1 MIVRTLADIVGTER
15 DVKAPTWSSRRLLL
29 ADDRVGFSLHDTLID
44 AGTETTMWYRNHIE
58 AVYCIEGE
66 GTLTD
71 IATGDV
77 HELGPGTVYLLDQH
91 DKHVV
96 RARTQLRMVCVF
108 NPPCTGAETHDADG
122 VYPLLTLDD
131 DPEATEGAPA

>member
-1 MIVRTLADIVGTER
+1 
-15 DVKAPTWSSRRLLL
+15 
-29 ADDRVGFSLHDTLID
+29 
-44 AGTETTMWYRNHIE
+44 MWYRNHIE

-71 IATGDV
+71 TATGDV

-131 DPEATEGAPA
+131 DPEDPEGASA